1 MIPARLRIS
10 LLIAVA
16 AFLIIVLSLLK
27 HRRLSLKYTLLWL
40 LSAAGLFV
48 LAVWPEI
55 LVVFAH
61 ILGIQS
67 AMNVLYLMMIA
78 FIIMIIMS
86 ITSIV
91 SAQTDRIR
99 KLAEANALLEQ
110 RVRELEADA
119 GEHPEEQ

>member
-1 MIPARLRIS
+1 MIPFRLRIT

-16 AFLIIVLSLLK
+16 AFLVIVLSLLK
-27 HRRLSLKYTLLWL
+27 HKRLSLKYTLLWL
-40 LSAAGLFV
+40 LSAVLLFV
-48 LAVWPEI
+48 LAVFPEI
-55 LVVFAH
+55 LLVLASL
-61 ILGIQS
+61 LGIQS
-67 AMNVLYLMMIA
+67 AMNMLYLMMIA

-110 RVRELEADA
+110 RVRELEAEI
-119 GEHPEEQ
+119 GKR